1 MRFLKTKR
9 KGFEITQGRGWA
21 SSRSGV
27 NLLFMA
33 SLNVFRTEHQYFVL
47 PGWEERECLRIVSF
61 KKTKPVGFPTLAYT
75 GRLRRKGS
83 PFLGF
88 RYMYKKG

>member
-1 MRFLKTKR
+1 MYMEEARFKDKG

-33 SLNVFRTEHQYFVL
+33 SLNVFRTERQYFVL
-47 PGWEERECLRIVSF
+47 PGWE
-61 KKTKPVGFPTLAYT
+61 
-75 GRLRRKGS
+75 
-83 PFLGF
+83 
-88 RYMYKKG
+88 